1 MIEKFINKMKT
12 EGVDHIRIHPFANT
26 FIGKVTS
33 QDWRFKFFVPHVGEF
48 TSPVCFANWIC
59 TGDDEARHNVQF
71 RCEKTVKGFL
81 PLVLYAKYYQLC
93 AMRNVL
99 KREMVDLPFVAY
111 KVHASGIKE
120 FDRWKEYPSEIKLMI
135 EHILDPERGTKV
147 DYPWEETHPG
157 LVDRINKMIKDI
169 VGEQPEQP
177 VQPRRKGK
185 NKPENVDAVEE
196 TNNEELVSEDAMD
209 EPPTLQEETTLEVE
223 AVVSPVEVEQVEVKQ
238 AA

>member
-1 MIEKFINKMKT
+1 MSMIEKFINKMKHQ
-12 EGVDHIRIHPFANT
+12 GVDHIRIHPFANT
-26 FIGKVTS
+26 FIGKITS

-71 RCEKTVKGFL
+71 RCEKTIKGFL

-120 FDRWKEYPSEIKLMI
+120 FDRWKEYPSEIKQMI
-135 EHILDPERGTKV
+135 EHILDPERGTKT

-157 LVDRINKMIKDI
+157 LIDRINKMIKDI
-169 VGEQPEQP
+169 VGELPEQP
-177 VQPRRKGK
+177 VVQPKPRKGK
-185 NKPENVDAVEE
+185 KTPEVAVTEEIQSEEEVVSESDTTVETESAVE
-196 TNNEELVSEDAMD
+196 
-209 EPPTLQEETTLEVE
+209 
-223 AVVSPVEVEQVEVKQ
+223 VVTPVEEAPQ